1 MSDNSKYLK
10 VGLDEAAKFK
20 WSLSLSPEEAIALV
34 KRAEVAESERDNLR
48 AILDSMAVK
57 GMLEGETE
65 VECLQRQLEQARK
78 EKEKLES
85 ALLRHAAQM
94 EELRRFR
101 KMERMVYEFGEAKEQ
116 LESIVETLGAYIKA
130 ASDE

>member
-1 MSDNSKYLK
+1 MSDNINEKLHYLELYSASLQEDLA
-10 VGLDEAAKFK
+10 VAAKTRDDA
-20 WSLSLSPEEAIALV
+20 LRQLAEAKAL
-34 KRAEVAESERDNLR
+34 
-48 AILDSMAVK
+48 LDSMAVK

-78 EKEKLES
+78 ENEQLES

>member
-48 AILDSMAVK
+48 TILDGMAVK
-57 GMLEGETE
+57 GIMDGESGI
-65 VECLQRQLEQARK
+65 ECLQRQLADLTEQNERLSFELRCK
-78 EKEKLES
+78 TEKL
-85 ALLRHAAQM
+85 A
-94 EELRRFR
+94 ELTRYS
-101 KMERMVYEFGEAKEQ
+101 KMDMMVHDFSDAKEA
-116 LESIVETLGAYIKA
+116 LEGIVETLGAYIKA

>member
-1 MSDNSKYLK
+1 MSDNINERLHYLELYSASLQEDLE
-10 VGLDEAAKFK
+10 VAAKTRDDA
-20 WSLSLSPEEAIALV
+20 LRQLAEAKAL
-34 KRAEVAESERDNLR
+34 
-48 AILDSMAVK
+48 LDSMAVK

-78 EKEKLES
+78 ENEQLES

-116 LESIVETLGAYIKA
+116 LENIVETLGAYIKA